1 MKKKILLFLS
11 VFCITFC
18 LVGCQG
24 KNKHDR
30 IEVWNKGDLIFDD
43 INIDIKEG
51 YFYKEH
57 EKFTVD
63 KNTIGVT
70 IYFST
75 EDADA
80 WDD

>member
-1 MKKKILLFLS
+1 LKKKILLFLS
-11 VFCITFC
+11 IVCITLC
-18 LVGCQG
+18 LAGCQG
-24 KNKHDR
+24 QNKHDR

-51 YFYKEH
+51 YFYKKH

-75 EDADA
+75 EEADT